1 MDSEDDSKK
10 RDFDEYGDEDSRVHL
25 NKTAL
30 GNKQHQITMLEELA
44 AQIRQEKDKF
54 LYEKDLIEREKVRI
68 RKEKEEEHIRMEKYV
83 NMQRV

>member
-30 GNKQHQITMLEELA
+30 ASKQDQINMLEELA
-44 AQIRQEKDKF
+44 AQIKSEKDKF
-54 LYEKDLIEREKVRI
+54 MYEKDMIEREKIRI
-68 RKEKEEEHIRMEKYV
+68 IKEKELEHIRM
-83 NMQRV
+83 